1 MAPMAANAAVVSTG
15 AEVTTDDWT
24 GATYSVTGGQV
35 VVSGG
40 GTITQAVETTLQ
52 PGKYQVYIATL
63 INVGPTNPLNIKV
76 DGADEGGEGSIT
88 INSDVVEFTLTSAKK
103 VTLNITGTNKYTIAG
118 VEIRLDKNFKALGD
132 ALEDMLQDVTLSI
145 NTYSVKAD
153 WDAENDRIKKVI
165 EKIQKQDIATP
176 DDDAYELYTDE
187 ELWNDAAATKTGKDI
202 EALKQNAYK
211 AEKDAL
217 EDAVKA
223 AKATIANLPAYE
235 ANKQDY
241 KDLLKAAEDAIKN
254 FKVGDKSTDE
264 LKNAVSDLQTY
275 ANQANA
281 DQADI
286 VAYYDGAH
294 DPEKPSDATVQKAID
309 KVGAAFKETQDWG
322 KANLVAQL
330 NTLMGKCMEAPKAD
344 FDTHV
349 STIKQDYF
357 DGKLLTTVV
366 GGVPKK
372 GTWFENPD
380 IKAKITAAETL
391 FGTTFKANYG
401 TYNSN
406 YTTFKADYDALIAE
420 YDKAVAD
427 ATSAK
432 LTGKDEYKNMTEA
445 KAALETY
452 FNNIAKGQKYDA
464 STKKYSSQDITDDVV
479 KAIYEGIG
487 TNPALLDKD
496 ATVMKSFRDELT
508 AKISALRSA
517 YAAKMALEKAKREAK
532 ATLEALLRDNDE
544 LTKDFTQ
551 RLNELANA
559 NPTWKEKGYDV
570 VAAWTGTNAKAE
582 NSIPYLQAQ
591 IDAFINKKNATASD
605 FTPAK
610 VDAKKTEIQAI
621 IDGIV
626 DASTLEGTAK
636 IFAQRYLGYKT
647 KVTEWTELVKQ
658 ADDLLKANYPKAYND
673 PKKAAGVLDKYQAS
687 YAASIDSIKA
697 TIKVLSDSVASADKT
712 TGNLHTAALKYSLP
726 NLNSGNFPAD
736 HTTPYYFSQ
745 LKTLLDNFIAG
756 TSDVFTYPLLSDAEY
771 DQMVVDAAEERLIK
785 TCEEKLNTLKGG
797 VATIQAEGD
806 AKLGAAATEI
816 KDAAAALVAVSYDYN
831 GNGKIEMPGE
841 DGLPYGD
848 YNNWRRVTGDYGD
861 GMQGILTENS
871 WNDAQTECRNGN
883 TSILHAYSDYLDYQI
898 AKLNKLKSD
907 VESAKAAVVD
917 NENFYTEKQIEVGGV
932 KVSPEDLAIMK
943 ANNTPQTVTDN
954 QLFTLFNT
962 IVGAIEKNDFKKF
975 KVLNSLYVD
984 IHDADF
990 EARYN
995 TLKDAI
1001 NNTTTGT
1008 IQKLAE
1014 DLFNSFSNG
1023 TIKDDW
1029 TKEDGFATQ
1038 IQNIIKSINM
1048 LQTYATDAQA
1058 TAEAY
1063 NAVIDKLVKE
1073 DLYDETIDPTTWA
1086 NYIGLYKDVKDNVK
1100 AADPATAG
1108 ALQYYGGII
1117 VAQYAKINKGEG
1129 VVPSVIADYARIK
1142 ANIIDPEYAGG
1153 CDAIDTEAY
1162 NDIIDQ
1168 VLTTLNGLEELSKA
1182 NLAAYNQQKEYI
1194 PGGAND
1200 IVATF
1205 YAVYG
1210 KIEANDKTSK
1220 AKDYLTKLQAEFNK
1234 YNALKDKED
1243 AEKNKLYSEAA
1254 DWDLLNG
1261 IYMKGEA
1268 DQKLADDL
1276 KAIYD
1281 AIKEYEKA
1289 QQEGF
1294 DAAVVADNITAKEA
1308 IRTAIATAK
1317 DAFKKAVEAQNDT
1330 KAESEVL
1337 QAAVAKAESLAPDFY
1352 KAIYQFPENIEK
1364 RDNELLAEGT
1374 GKVDKW
1380 IAAHPGKV
1388 YDQKADVD
1396 KIKSD
1401 FTDKL
1406 NTETTNFRNAV
1417 KDAAKEAVE
1426 DIYDDAKEINTLLSG
1441 CSQFSLMLN
1450 TSKINEA
1457 KYAQFGFDSSKN
1469 QKHTGLYKKYVD
1481 LNSAYTASS
1490 FSLKNLDNAL
1500 KALGDVEQ
1508 YVKDIHEAFNNVADI
1523 DAKLALAE
1531 AKKAYDG
1538 GEEEF
1543 GAESDAT
1550 EEQKE
1555 QWAID
1560 RELYTSEDGTGL
1572 LDFYNECVEDDEFTD
1587 QLGKQYAN
1595 FKGAYYHFM
1604 GLLKNDGTWDDTFAG
1619 PNLYTYMHSSAAALQ
1634 ALQDFEDVLNAAVA
1648 PHAAAAKGYGAEGDI
1663 QKRIAD
1669 ILQDYQDEVNEAVK
1683 DNEEGKVNM
1692 KEVTTYKNNL
1702 TDKVAQLT
1710 PTNLSQD
1717 EKAYIEAQMKKLNE
1731 QYDKM
1736 KKEAN
1741 AETNEELKATK
1752 TKAADQAK
1760 KDIDAIQ
1767 KKVNAVK
1774 AIKAEPTN
1782 KSDKNYAKD
1791 LKAARDNNQ
1800 EVADAYK
1807 GLEPEIEALLKTLSE
1822 NNGVTADAVKK
1833 ELTDAIAAA
1842 KKAADDALAA
1852 LDDLTEEEKA
1862 AYQEKIDAAKAA
1874 LDELQAKVNASENII
1889 GDKDKL
1895 ASQIAAVQDDIDYTV
1910 GNAGAADAATKAK
1923 KTASDAAAE
1932 LALATLETIEEDI
1945 AQIKEDLK
1953 NPEMFK
1959 YITEN
1964 VYAKRLAGVETA
1976 IADLKAEIEE
1986 HKADY
1991 TVPEYL
1997 AKEDEEGN
2005 NIYVG
2010 KLANLNAL
2018 VDRLKT
2024 FTAEQEIKAYADD
2037 LQKQADAIV
2046 IDESKYTATDF
2057 TDLTKALKDIKDAIY
2072 EYTPAVYDLTTDPA
2086 TELSPEKASGLKQDI
2101 KDGLTIFDDFI
2112 SDPRDGLA
2120 EEADDIQEAINDLL
2134 KQIDELNIA
2143 PEPEIVVPGDITG
2156 GGTGEVSDDDIAA
2169 FMDAFLADELP
2180 SSADPLFAVY
2190 DANGDGVLNI
2200 ADAQA
2205 IMNLSAGLNAD
2216 GTVPGGDL
2224 SRAMEAPAGNLTV
2237 ETESLMNGVTRLT
2250 LNFEGNFEYT
2260 GFQMDVKG
2268 GEVLSE
2274 SSMNNSLRANTLADG
2289 TRRIAAIGTANGNG
2303 QVVVIE
2309 TKGQVELTNVAL
2321 TTADAKGI
2329 VFTLDNATG
2338 IYGINADNSNN
2349 TIYDLGGK
2357 IVNGMKK
2364 GVNIIRDA
2372 FGNVKKAILK

>member
-132 ALEDMLQDVTLSI
+132 ALEDMLQDVTLAI
-145 NTYSVKAD
+145 NTYSVKTD

-223 AKATIANLPAYE
+223 AKATVEALPEYE
-235 ANKQDY
+235 ANKQAY
-241 KDLLKAAEDAIKN
+241 KDLVKAAEDAVKN

-264 LKNAVSDLQTY
+264 LKNAVNDLQTY
-275 ANQANA
+275 ANKANA

-286 VAYYDGAH
+286 VAYYDG
-294 DPEKPSDATVQKAID
+294 EVQTAID
-309 KVGAAFKETQDWG
+309 EVGALYKATDDWR
-322 KANLVAQL
+322 KANIATPLQ
-330 NTLMGKCMEAPKAD
+330 TLMDACMKSDKEK
-344 FDTHV
+344 FDNHV

-357 DGKLLTTVV
+357 EGKLLTTVS
-366 GGVPKK
+366 GNVPTA
-372 GTWFENPD
+372 GTWLEDPKIQQKIAD
-380 IKAKITAAETL
+380 AKEL
-391 FGTTFKANYG
+391 FGTG
-401 TYNSN
+401 TTSYQAKYELYNTKYDS
-406 YTTFKADYDALIAE
+406 YKSDYDALIE
-420 YDKAVAD
+420 DYTNVNNDK
-427 ATSAK
+427 TSAGIDV
-432 LTGKDEYKNMTEA
+432 TKDNNKTLWEA
-445 KAALETY
+445 VTTAKTNLDNY
-452 FNNIAKGQKYDA
+452 FTNIANGQKYDA
-464 STKKYSSQDITDDVV
+464 PNNYSPQDITGDVV
-479 KAIYEGIG
+479 EGIYAG
-487 TNPALLDKD
+487 STPLLAKD
-496 ATVMKSFRDELT
+496 ATVMNQFREALT
-508 AKISALRSA
+508 EAIDAFK
-517 YAAKMALEKAKREAK
+517 AANQAAMDLAKAKREAK
-532 ATLEALLRDNDE
+532 AELDALLSDNDDATMDLE
-544 LTKDFTQ
+544 Q
-551 RLNELANA
+551 RLNALAEA
-559 NPTWKEKGYDV
+559 NPKWKENGYDV
-570 VAAWTGTNAKAE
+570 VAAWTGTNATAE
-582 NSIPYLQAQ
+582 NSIPYLQAR
-591 IDAFINKKNATASD
+591 IDKFVKNMTSPAQVNDEKTA
-605 FTPAK
+605 
-610 VDAKKTEIQAI
+610 IQAI

-636 IFAQRYLGYKT
+636 TLAVRYLGYKT
-647 KVTEWTELVKQ
+647 KVNEWTDLVKQ
-658 ADDLLKANYPKAYND
+658 ADDFLKANYPKAYND
-673 PKKAAGVLDKYQAS
+673 PKKAAGVLDTYQAS

-697 TIKVLSDSVASADKT
+697 TIKVLADALKDADT
-712 TGNLHTAALKYSLP
+712 KAGELHKAALKYTLP
-726 NLNSGNFPAD
+726 NLNLDSHKFPAD

-756 TSDVFTYPLLSDAEY
+756 ASDVFNKPLLNDAEY
-771 DQMVVDAAEERLIK
+771 DQMVVDAAEERLIQ
-785 TCEEKLNTLKGG
+785 TCEEKLKALKGG
-797 VATIQAEGD
+797 VEAIKGEAD
-806 AKLGAAATEI
+806 LGAADGEI
-816 KDAAAALVAVSYDYN
+816 KDAADALVKTSYDYD
-831 GNGKIEMPGE
+831 E
-841 DGLPYGD
+841 DGSI
-848 YNNWRRVTGDYGD
+848 VTPDESNTWQRLMEMGND
-861 GMQGILTENS
+861 MQGVLTGSSFNS
-871 WNDAQTECRNGN
+871 AKNKCRNGE
-883 TSILHAYSDYLDYQI
+883 TEVLHAYSDYLDYQI

-907 VESAKAAVVD
+907 VESAKAAFVD
-917 NENFYTEKQIEVGGV
+917 NVNFYTEKQIEVGGV
-932 KVSPEDLAIMK
+932 KVSPEDLATYL
-943 ANNTPQTVTDN
+943 ANKTTPQTVTDN

-962 IVGAIEKNDFKKF
+962 ITGAIEKNDFKKF
-975 KVLNSLYVD
+975 KVLKSGSD
-984 IHDADF
+984 IYDADF
-990 EARYN
+990 YTQYDA
-995 TLKDAI
+995 LKDAI

-1014 DLFNSFSNG
+1014 DLFTSYQAG

-1048 LQTYATDAQA
+1048 LQTFAADANA

-1129 VVPSVIADYARIK
+1129 VVPSVKADYARIK
-1142 ANIIDPEYAGG
+1142 ANIIDPDYAGG

-1234 YNALKDKED
+1234 YKALKDKKD
-1243 AEKNKLYSEAA
+1243 AEENKLYSEAA

-1268 DQKLADDL
+1268 SQQLADDL

-1289 QQEGF
+1289 QEEGF

-1330 KAESEVL
+1330 KADSEIL
-1337 QAAVAKAESLAPDFY
+1337 QAAVKKAESLAPNFY
-1352 KAIYQFPENIEK
+1352 QAIYQFPENIEK

-1388 YDQKADVD
+1388 YDQAAEVA

-1417 KDAAKEAVE
+1417 KKAAMDEVLPVLTKAS
-1426 DIYDDAKEINTLLSG
+1426 EISTLVPESSWFNLKLSPTK
-1441 CSQFSLMLN
+1441 L
-1450 TSKINEA
+1450 NEA
-1457 KYAQFGFDSSKN
+1457 KKAQFGYDKDLKS
-1469 QKHTGLYKKYVD
+1469 HAGLYKKYND
-1481 LNSAYTASS
+1481 LDNAYNAST
-1490 FSLKNLDNAL
+1490 FSLKALDDAL

-1508 YVKDIHEAFNNVADI
+1508 FVKDIHEAFNSIAYM
-1523 DAKLALAE
+1523 DAQLALDE

-1538 GEEEF
+1538 GEAEF
-1543 GAESDAT
+1543 GPESDAT
-1550 EEQKE
+1550 EEQKA
-1555 QWAID
+1555 QWAKD
-1560 RELYTSEDGTGL
+1560 RKLYTNDEQPGL
-1572 LDFYNECVEDDEFTD
+1572 LDVYNEAISDDDFSK
-1587 QLGKQYAN
+1587 QLGSVYTD
-1595 FKGAYYHFM
+1595 FKTRWNSFM
-1604 GLLKNDGTWDDTFAG
+1604 GK
-1619 PNLYTYMHSSAAALQ
+1619 NLYTKMHNSDAALQ
-1634 ALQDFEDVLNAAVA
+1634 ALKAFESVLNAAVA
-1648 PHAAAAKGYGAEGDI
+1648 PHAAAAQGYGAEGDI

-1669 ILQDYQDEVNEAVK
+1669 ILQEYQNKVNKAVK

-1692 KEVTTYKNNL
+1692 KEVTTFKNNL

-1710 PTNLSQD
+1710 PTNLALD
-1717 EKAYIEAQMKKLNE
+1717 EKAYIESQMKSLKE

-1741 AETNEELKATK
+1741 AETDEELKATK
-1752 TKAADQAK
+1752 TAAADQAK

-1767 KKVNAVK
+1767 TNVNKVK
-1774 AIKAEPTN
+1774 AIKSESSIST
-1782 KSDKNYAKD
+1782 SDKEYAKK
-1791 LKAARDNNQ
+1791 LAAIRTNNK

-1807 GLEPEIEALLKTLSE
+1807 ALEPEIEALLKTLSE

-1833 ELTDAIAAA
+1833 ELSDAIAAA

-1862 AYQEKIDAAKAA
+1862 AYQEKVDADKAA

-1895 ASQIAAVQDDIDYTV
+1895 ASQIAAVQDNIDYAV
-1910 GNAGAADAATKAK
+1910 DNAEKADAAAKAK
-1923 KTASDAAAE
+1923 KQDSDAAAE
-1932 LALATLETIEEDI
+1932 LALATLETNEEYI

-1997 AKEDEEGN
+1997 DKKDEEGN
-2005 NIYVG
+2005 KIYDG
-2010 KLANLNAL
+2010 KLGNLKVL
-2018 VDRLKT
+2018 GERLKT

-2037 LQKQADAIV
+2037 LQTQADAIV
-2046 IDESKYTATDF
+2046 IDESKYTAKDF
-2057 TDLTKALKDIKDAIY
+2057 KKLTTALEKIKDDIY
-2072 EYTPAVYDLTTDPA
+2072 KYTPAVYDLTKDPA
-2086 TELSPEKASGLKQDI
+2086 KLEKAEEASGLKQDI
-2101 KDGLTIFDDFI
+2101 KEGLTIFDDFI
-2112 SDPRDGLA
+2112 SDPRAGLA
-2120 EEADDIQEAINDLL
+2120 KEADDIQEAINDLL
-2134 KQIDELNIA
+2134 KQMDELNIA

>member
-145 NTYSVKAD
+145 NTYSVKTD

-223 AKATIANLPAYE
+223 AKATVEALPAYE
-235 ANKQDY
+235 ANKQAY
-241 KDLLKAAEDAIKN
+241 KDLVKAAEVALKD
-254 FKVGDKSTDE
+254 FKAGDKSED
-264 LKNAVSDLQTY
+264 LQKAVSDLDTY
-275 ANQANA
+275 VAQVDA

-294 DPEKPSDATVQKAID
+294 DPEMATDGTVQKAID
-309 KVGAAFKETQDWG
+309 EVGALYKATDDWRN
-322 KANLVAQL
+322 ANIATPLQ
-330 NTLMGKCMEAPKAD
+330 TLMDACMKSDKEK
-344 FDTHV
+344 FDDHV

-357 DGKLLTTVV
+357 EGKLLTTVI
-366 GGVPKK
+366 GNVPTA
-372 GTWFENPD
+372 GTWFDDPNIQQKIAD
-380 IKAKITAAETL
+380 AKEL
-391 FGTTFKANYG
+391 FGTG
-401 TYNSN
+401 TTSYQTKYEFYNTKYDTYKSE
-406 YTTFKADYDALIAE
+406 YDALIE
-420 YDKAVAD
+420 DYTNVNNDK
-427 ATSAK
+427 TSAGIDV
-432 LTGKDEYKNMTEA
+432 TKDNNKTLWEA
-445 KAALETY
+445 VTTAKTNLDNY
-452 FNNIAKGQKYDA
+452 FTKIANGQKYDA
-464 STKKYSSQDITDDVV
+464 PNNYSPQDITGDVV
-479 KAIYEGIG
+479 EGIYAG
-487 TNPALLDKD
+487 STPLLAKD
-496 ATVMKSFRDELT
+496 ATVMKQFRKALT
-508 AKISALRSA
+508 EAIDAFK
-517 YAAKMALEKAKREAK
+517 AANQAAMDLAKAKREAK
-532 ATLEALLRDNDE
+532 AELDALLSDNDDATMDLE
-544 LTKDFTQ
+544 Q
-551 RLNELANA
+551 RLNALAEA
-559 NPTWKEKGYDV
+559 NPKWKEEYGYDV
-570 VAAWTGTNAKAE
+570 VAAWKGTDATADATAE
-582 NSIPYLQAQ
+582 NSIPYLQAL
-591 IDAFINKKNATASD
+591 INAFINKKNATASD
-605 FTPAK
+605 FTAAK
-610 VDAKKTEIQAI
+610 VAAKKTEIQAI
-621 IDGIV
+621 INGII
-626 DASTLEGTAK
+626 ASTLDAGDALVS
-636 IFAQRYLGYKT
+636 AQRYVQYKKRIT
-647 KVTEWTELVKQ
+647 TWTEKVEK
-658 ADDLLKANYPKAYND
+658 ADAYLKATYPKAYND
-673 PKKAAGVLDKYQAS
+673 PKKAAGILAKYQAS
-687 YAASIDSIKA
+687 YAVSIDSIKA
-697 TIKVLSDSVASADKT
+697 TIKVLSDSVASADKK
-712 TGNLHTAALKYSLP
+712 TGNLHKAAMKYSIP
-726 NLNSGNFPAD
+726 NLNTGNFPAENTD
-736 HTTPYYFSQ
+736 PYFFAQ
-745 LKTLLDNFIAG
+745 LETLLDKLIAG
-756 TSDVFTYPLLSDAEY
+756 TSDVHNQPLLNDADY
-771 DQMVVDAAEERLIK
+771 DAMVADAAEERLIK
-785 TCEEKLNTLKGG
+785 TCEEKLKALTDG
-797 VATIQAEGD
+797 VEAIKIED
-806 AKLGAAATEI
+806 AANLGAAAADL
-816 KDAAAALVAVSYDYN
+816 KAAAEALIKTSYDYD
-831 GNGKIEMPGE
+831 E
-841 DGLPYGD
+841 DGSI
-848 YNNWRRVTGDYGD
+848 VTPDESNTWQRLMEMGND
-861 GMQGILTENS
+861 MQGVLTGSSFNS
-871 WNDAQTECRNGN
+871 AKNKCRNGE
-883 TSILHAYSDYLDYQI
+883 TEVLHAYSDYLDYQI

-917 NENFYTEKQIEVGGV
+917 NVNFYTEKQIEVGGV
-932 KVSPEDLAIMK
+932 KVSPEDLATYLADK
-943 ANNTPQTVTDN
+943 TTAQTVTDN

-984 IHDADF
+984 IYDPAF
-990 EARYN
+990 EAQYN

-1001 NNTTTGT
+1001 NNTTAGT
-1008 IQKLAE
+1008 IQKLAV
-1014 DLFNSFSNG
+1014 DLFTSYQAG

-1073 DLYDETIDPTTWA
+1073 DLYDKTVDPTTWA
-1086 NYIGLYKDVKDNVK
+1086 NFVGLYKDTRDNVT
-1100 AADPATAG
+1100 AADPAMSAG
-1108 ALQYYGGII
+1108 DSHYGAII
-1117 VAQYAKINKGEG
+1117 VAQYAKINRKGG
-1129 VVPSVIADYARIK
+1129 VVPSVKADYARIK
-1142 ANIIDPEYAGG
+1142 ANITADGYEGG

-1182 NLAAYNQQKEYI
+1182 NLAAYNQQKEYTET
-1194 PGGAND
+1194 GAEKNIED
-1200 IVATF
+1200 TF

-1210 KIEANDKTSK
+1210 KIEANDKTTK
-1220 AKDYLTKLQAEFNK
+1220 GQEYLKKLQAKFDEYTVK
-1234 YNALKDKED
+1234 RDAED
-1243 AEKNKLYSEAA
+1243 AETKEKIYSVNSS
-1254 DWDLLNG
+1254 WDQLEK
-1261 IYMKGEA
+1261 IYKKGEA
-1268 DQKLADDL
+1268 SQQLADDL

-1289 QQEGF
+1289 QAEGF

-1330 KAESEVL
+1330 KADSEIL
-1337 QAAVAKAESLAPDFY
+1337 QAAVKKAESLAPNFY
-1352 KAIYQFPENIEK
+1352 QAIYQFPENIEK
-1364 RDNELLAEGT
+1364 CDNELLAEGT

-1388 YDQKADVD
+1388 YDPTTDVN
-1396 KIKSD
+1396 KIKAD

-1406 NTETTNFRNAV
+1406 NKATTDFQDAV
-1417 KDAAKEAVE
+1417 KTAAKGAVE
-1426 DIYDDAKEINTLLSG
+1426 PILGIADNIDDLRKAADNFNLFLDKAKITA
-1441 CSQFSLMLN
+1441 
-1450 TSKINEA
+1450 A
-1457 KYAQFGFDSSKN
+1457 KYAQFGYDSAKKPN
-1469 QKHTGLYKKYVD
+1469 HTGLYKKYND
-1481 LNSAYTASS
+1481 LNTAYGATT
-1490 FSLKNLDNAL
+1490 FSLKALDNAL
-1500 KALGDVEQ
+1500 KALGDLEQ
-1508 YVKDIHEAFNNVADI
+1508 YTADIQEAFNNIADM
-1523 DAKLALAE
+1523 DAQLALAE

-1543 GAESDAT
+1543 GEASDAT

-1555 QWAID
+1555 LWAID
-1560 RELYTSEDGTGL
+1560 RELYTNADGTGL
-1572 LDFYNECVEDDEFTD
+1572 LDFYNEAVSDDDFSK
-1587 QLGKQYAN
+1587 QLGKVYED
-1595 FKGAYYHFM
+1595 FKDLYKDFM
-1604 GLLKNDGTWDDTFAG
+1604 GVLASDGTWSDM

-1669 ILQDYQDEVNEAVK
+1669 ILQEYQNKVNKAVK

-1692 KEVTTYKNNL
+1692 KEVTTFKNNL

-1710 PTNLSQD
+1710 PTNLALY
-1717 EKAYIEAQMKKLNE
+1717 EKAYIESQMKSLKE

-1741 AETNEELKATK
+1741 AETDEELKATK
-1752 TKAADQAK
+1752 TAAADQAK

-1767 KKVNAVK
+1767 TNVNKVK
-1774 AIKAEPTN
+1774 AIKSESSIST
-1782 KSDKNYAKD
+1782 SDKEYAKK
-1791 LKAARDNNQ
+1791 LAAIRTNNK

-1807 GLEPEIEALLKTLSE
+1807 ALEPEIEALLKTLSE

-1833 ELTDAIAAA
+1833 ELSDAIAAA

-1862 AYQEKIDAAKAA
+1862 AYQEKIDADKAA

-1895 ASQIAAVQDDIDYTV
+1895 ASQIAAVQDNIDYTV

-1923 KTASDAAAE
+1923 KAASDAAAE
-1932 LALATLETIEEDI
+1932 GAIVILEGIEEDI
-1945 AQIKEDLK
+1945 AQIKENLE
-1953 NPEMFK
+1953 NPELFK

-1964 VYAKRLAGVETA
+1964 VYAKRMAGVESA
-1976 IADLKAEIEE
+1976 IAELKGEIEANKDE
-1986 HKADY
+1986 F
-1991 TVPEYL
+1991 TVVEYL
-1997 AKEDEEGN
+1997 DAEDEEGN
-2005 NIYVG
+2005 NIYG
-2010 KLANLNAL
+2010 QKLYNIYNLI
-2018 VDRLKT
+2018 DRLKQ
-2024 FTAEQEIKAYADD
+2024 FTADQEMKAYADD
-2037 LQKQADAIV
+2037 LQQQADAIV
-2046 IDESKYTATDF
+2046 IDESKYTVSDF
-2057 TDLTKALKDIKDAIY
+2057 NDLTARLQAIKDAIY
-2072 EYTPAVYDLTTDPA
+2072 KYTPAIYDLTTDPA
-2086 TELSPEKASGLKQDI
+2086 TEKFAESASGLKQEI
-2101 KDGLTIFDDFI
+2101 KEGGADFDNI
-2112 SDPRDGLA
+2112 VNRKSLA
-2120 EEADDIQEAINDLL
+2120 EDADNIQEDINQLL
-2134 KQIDELNIA
+2134 KDMDERNIA

-2260 GFQMDVKG
+2260 GFQIDVKG